1 MWECNYGSEPIDMK
15 LLVLRFVKKI
25 WIVVLAAVLGAL
37 LIGGPY
43 YLRKVTFG
51 PAKEYQAITD
61 FYMDYALLEN
71 GEQHTYF
78 NQTTWTQLIG
88 DDVFT
93 DKILGYLQTEENTE
107 AASVVVFVDSE
118 GKNWS
123 VTKDMLRES
132 LYATMLSDTRIV
144 TTTVTTNNPDLTM
157 KINDALL
164 LAMDDFG
171 QEQKEIAGVRI
182 LQQPT
187 EAELVKADVR
197 TFRACTLGTVIFV
210 FVVLLWMLCSF
221 VLDDSVY
228 VPIMFERRYHLPM
241 LGTVNSKEMP
251 PLFKKLCPEN
261 SSLLVMDEGVDAE
274 KVIQAVAEKTGCTLK
289 AVSVDGLLKDVE
301 CKRSDIE
308 NSNINQMILV
318 VKAGNHNGKA
328 IEKTLSI
335 CKKCDIDVKAAL
347 LWDADETLIK
357 RYEGK

>member
-15 LLVLRFVKKI
+15 LLVLRFVKRI
-25 WIVVLAAVLGAL
+25 WIVILAAALGAL

-51 PAKEYQAITD
+51 PAKEYQAVSD
-61 FYMDYALLEN
+61 FYIDYALLET

-78 NQTTWTQLIG
+78 NQTTWTLLIG

-93 DKILGYLQTEENTE
+93 DKILGYLQ
-107 AASVVVFVDSE
+107 DSTI
-118 GKNWS
+118 
-123 VTKDMLRES
+123 TKEMLRES

-164 LAMDDFG
+164 LAMDAFG

-197 TFRACTLGTVIFV
+197 TFRACMLGTVIFV
-210 FVVLLWMLCSF
+210 FVTLLWMLCSF
-221 VLDDSVY
+221 ILDDSIY

-251 PLFKKLCPEN
+251 ALFKKLCTEN
-261 SSLLVMDEGVDAE
+261 SSLLVMDEGVDEE
-274 KVIQAVAEKTGCTLK
+274 KVVAAVAEKTGCALN
-289 AVSVDGLLKDVE
+289 AVSLEELL
-301 CKRSDIE
+301 RGIE
-308 NSNINQMILV
+308 NNDAGIAAEKTKEMILV
-318 VKAGNHNGKA
+318 IKAGNHNGKA

-335 CKKCDIDVKAAL
+335 CKKCNIDVKAAL
-347 LWDADETLIK
+347 LWEADETLIK

>member
-25 WIVVLAAVLGAL
+25 WVVILAAVLGAL

-51 PAKEYQAITD
+51 PAKEYQAVTD
-61 FYMDYALLEN
+61 FYIDYALLET

-93 DKILGYLQTEENTE
+93 DKILGYLQ
-107 AASVVVFVDSE
+107 DSTI
-118 GKNWS
+118 
-123 VTKDMLRES
+123 TKEMLRES

-144 TTTVTTNNPDLTM
+144 TTTVTTNNPELTM
-157 KINDALL
+157 RINDALL
-164 LAMDDFG
+164 LAMNDFG

-182 LQQPT
+182 LQQPA

-197 TFRACTLGTVIFV
+197 TFRACMLGTVIFV
-210 FVVLLWMLCSF
+210 FVTLLWMLCSF
-221 VLDDSVY
+221 ILDDSVY

-251 PLFKKLCPEN
+251 VLFKKLCNEEN
-261 SSLLVMDEGVDAE
+261 KLLIMDAE
-274 KVIQAVAEKTGCTLK
+274 VNCESVESVFQEKTGITLN
-289 AVSVDGLLKDVE
+289 AISIDGVLNTFEKNCANAE
-301 CKRSDIE
+301 EEKCISA
-308 NSNINQMILV
+308 ILV
-318 VKAGNHNGKA
+318 VKAANHNGKA
-328 IEKTLSI
+328 IENALSF
-335 CKKCDIDVKAAL
+335 CKKCNIDVKAAL
-347 LWDADETLIK
+347 LWDADESLIK
-357 RYEGK
+357 RYGN

>member
-43 YLRKVTFG
+43 YRRKVTFG
-51 PAKEYQAITD
+51 PAKEYQAVTD
-61 FYMDYALLEN
+61 FYIDYALLET

-93 DKILGYLQTEENTE
+93 DKILGYLQ
-107 AASVVVFVDSE
+107 DS
-118 GKNWS
+118 NI
-123 VTKDMLRES
+123 TKETLRES

-144 TTTVTTNNPDLTM
+144 TTTVTTNNPELTM

-182 LQQPT
+182 LQQPA

-197 TFRACTLGTVIFV
+197 TFRACMLGTVIFV
-210 FVVLLWMLCSF
+210 FVTLLWMLCSF
-221 VLDDSVY
+221 ILDDSIY

-251 PLFKKLCPEN
+251 ALFKKLCPEN

-274 KVIQAVAEKTGCTLK
+274 KVVAAVAEKTGCTLNT
-289 AVSVDGLLKDVE
+289 VSIDGLLHDIDDMDTDAAVE
-301 CKRSDIE
+301 KTAE
-308 NSNINQMILV
+308 MILV

-335 CKKCDIDVKAAL
+335 CKKCEIDVKAAL
-347 LWDADETLIK
+347 LWDADELLIK

>member
-25 WIVVLAAVLGAL
+25 WIVILAAILGTL

-51 PAKEYQAITD
+51 PAKEYQAVTD
-61 FYMDYALLEN
+61 FYIDYALLET

-93 DKILGYLQTEENTE
+93 DKILGYLQ
-107 AASVVVFVDSE
+107 DSTI
-118 GKNWS
+118 
-123 VTKDMLRES
+123 TKEMLRES

-144 TTTVTTNNPDLTM
+144 TTTVTTNNPELTM

-182 LQQPT
+182 LQQPA

-197 TFRACTLGTVIFV
+197 TFRACMLGTVIFV
-210 FVVLLWMLCSF
+210 FVTLLWMLCAF
-221 VLDDSVY
+221 ILDDSVR
-228 VPIMFERRYHLPM
+228 VPITFERRYRLPM

-251 PLFKKLCPEN
+251 ALFKKLCTEN
-261 SSLLVMDEGVDAE
+261 SSLIVLDEDVDAE
-274 KVIQAVAEKTGCTLK
+274 KVVASIAEKTGCTLK
-289 AVSVDGLLKDVE
+289 AVSIDGLLQGLEKKDSGTAVE
-301 CKRSDIE
+301 KTTE
-308 NSNINQMILV
+308 MILV

-335 CKKCDIDVKAAL
+335 CKKCDADVKAAL
-347 LWDADETLIK
+347 LWDADEALIK